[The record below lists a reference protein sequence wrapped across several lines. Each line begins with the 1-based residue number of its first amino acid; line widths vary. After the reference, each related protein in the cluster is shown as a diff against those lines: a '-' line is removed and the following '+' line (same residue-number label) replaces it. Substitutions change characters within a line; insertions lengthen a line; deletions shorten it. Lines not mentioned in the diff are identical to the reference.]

1 VTTPTPHLEKLR
13 FAASG
18 EDAADPDERVI
29 SEEEL
34 EKGKAQG
41 KTAHRAA

>member
-13 FAASG
+13 FARSG
-18 EDAADPDERVI
+18 EDGNPDERVI

-34 EKGKAQG
+34 EKGKAEG